1 MGREVLQV
9 ILCKYLL
16 GLGGRCGARRERY
29 GDGLASRSEEIGRRA
44 SAFNGNVFA
53 DLCLRGEERPMKV
66 KSRTTRWMAG
76 GY

>member
-9 ILCKYLL
+9 ILCKFLL
-16 GLGGRCGARRERY
+16 GLGGRCGARRTRY

-53 DLCLRGEERPMKV
+53 DLGQREEERPMEV
-66 KSRTTRWMAG
+66 ESRRGRLLTAS
-76 GY
+76 

>member
-1 MGREVLQV
+1 MERD
-9 ILCKYLL
+9 
-16 GLGGRCGARRERY
+16 ARY

-66 KSRTTRWMAG
+66 KEQDKQVDGEYCRSR
-76 GY
+76 